1 MGYRAYGLQELRLEG
16 SGVVASGLQSTG
28 SVGVVHGLS
37 CFTVY
42 RNLPGSD
49 IKPVSPA
56 LADGLFTT
64 EPPGKPKTGLDLMKS
79 VSENFMFSSTC
90 QRGGVSRKKPDVVL

>member
-37 CFTVY
+37 CSTVY
-42 RNLPGSD
+42 RNLPGPD
-49 IKPVSPA
+49 IKPVFPA

-64 EPPGKPKTGLDLMKS
+64 EPPGKTKTGLDLMKS
-79 VSENFMFSSTC
+79 VSENLHIYLKTQFNTEL
-90 QRGGVSRKKPDVVL
+90 QHK